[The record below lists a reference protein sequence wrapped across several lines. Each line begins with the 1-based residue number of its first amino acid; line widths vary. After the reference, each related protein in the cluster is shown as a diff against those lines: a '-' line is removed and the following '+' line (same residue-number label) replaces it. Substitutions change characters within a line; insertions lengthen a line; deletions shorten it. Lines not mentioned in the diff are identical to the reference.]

1 MYLARFLN
9 KLIKEDGFL
18 LIDANSVKYIIGK
31 NKNVWQLVDYISGQ

>member
-18 LIDANSVKYIIGK
+18 LIDANS
-31 NKNVWQLVDYISGQ
+31 NKNLRGKPKKKFHSQ

>member
-18 LIDANSVKYIIGK
+18 LIDANLNKYLIGK
-31 NKNVWQLVDYISGQ
+31 PKKKFHSQ